1 MKPCRGIEVGGIIQ
15 TKQKISYEVE
25 KNLEDLHIHITK
37 PDKFPFVITEEWV
50 DEVAAQVIKFLL
62 NPSKERFCLVNHRIY
77 EGKIIHIN
85 REAA

>member
-1 MKPCRGIEVGGIIQ
+1 MKPCRGTEVGGIIQ

-37 PDKFPFVITEEWV
+37 PDKFPFIITEEWAY
-50 DEVAAQVIKFLL
+50 EVAAQVIKFLL
-62 NPSKERFCLVNHRIY
+62 NPSKERFCLANHRIY
-77 EGKIIHIN
+77 EGKIIYIN